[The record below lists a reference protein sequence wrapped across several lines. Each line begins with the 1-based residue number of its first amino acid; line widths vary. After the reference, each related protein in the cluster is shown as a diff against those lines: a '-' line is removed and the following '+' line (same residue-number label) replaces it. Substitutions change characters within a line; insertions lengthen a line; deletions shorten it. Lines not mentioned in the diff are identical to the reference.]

1 VPRLIVALALGTC
14 LAGCAETGDFGRPK
28 PNLYNETL
36 APWAGTA
43 AAMARG
49 EPASMSLFTD
59 DERELRNRAYNYLMP
74 ARPRVDFERQ
84 LADFSRSRIAPHP
97 PVTQDPSLYYQA
109 LWLRAD
115 RSPLARYQALREDI
129 ENDRL
134 LLGPFVAV
142 ACRVK
147 EADRIRMQA
156 MTKLPEVS
164 EVVKQQAA
172 ARVDENTDLV
182 SWVYFQADERFAGYR
197 YALQNMVVET
207 PDKDAIKVERV
218 LTAYEADRTGLERCA
233 SKRVSV
239 ELAGPPSKRYTPRPE
254 KPELPPK

>member
-1 VPRLIVALALGTC
+1 MLLALGTC

-28 PNLYNETL
+28 PNLYNDTL
-36 APWAGTA
+36 APWTGTVA
-43 AAMARG
+43 SMARG
-49 EPASMSLFTD
+49 EASSVSLLTD

-74 ARPRVDFERQ
+74 AKPRVEFERQ
-84 LADFSRSRIAPHP
+84 FADFARHRIAPHP
-97 PVTQDPSLYYQA
+97 PVSQDPSLYYQA

-115 RSPLARYQALREDI
+115 RSPMARYQALREDI

-134 LLGPFVAV
+134 LLGPFVAT

-156 MTKLPEVS
+156 MDKLPEVS
-164 EVVKQQAA
+164 EIVKQQAT
-172 ARVDENTDLV
+172 ARVDENADLV
-182 SWVYFQADERFAGYR
+182 SWVNFQADQRLAGYR

-218 LTAYEADRTGLERCA
+218 LTGYEADRVGLERCGG
-233 SKRVSV
+233 KRVSV
-239 ELAGPPSKRYTPRPE
+239 DFAGPPAKRYTPRPE

>member
-1 VPRLIVALALGTC
+1 MLLALGTC

-28 PNLYNETL
+28 SNLYNDTL
-36 APWAGTA
+36 APWTGTVA
-43 AAMARG
+43 SMARG
-49 EPASMSLFTD
+49 EPSSVSLLTD

-74 ARPRVDFERQ
+74 AKPRVEFERQ
-84 LADFSRSRIAPHP
+84 LADFTRHRIAPHP
-97 PVTQDPSLYYQA
+97 PVSQDPSLYYQA
-109 LWLRAD
+109 LWLRPD
-115 RSPLARYQALREDI
+115 RSPMARYQALREDI

-134 LLGPFVAV
+134 LLGPFVAT

-156 MTKLPEVS
+156 MNKLPEVS
-164 EVVKQQAA
+164 EIVKQQAT
-172 ARVDENTDLV
+172 ARVDENSDLI
-182 SWVYFQADERFAGYR
+182 SWVNFQADERLAGYR

-218 LTAYEADRTGLERCA
+218 LTAYEADRMGLERCVGRGVKVEPA
-233 SKRVSV
+233 STP
-239 ELAGPPSKRYTPRPE
+239 GKRYTPRPE